1 MELKKIVLLPI
12 PTGWRDSN
20 SPMGDGLYSAQWV
33 FTKFIAHLCCYFNH
47 TETYYLRNVFWTF
60 FVVWSEENRFDT
72 HFNELDGY
80 QQSHRWCSN
89 SHRWVVTKKVDQKWL
104 IERQET
110 LSLLNS
116 MRTQKRASH
125 EWWSWKNPLSLDR
138 PLPMGLLESLQPVGM
153 GSKTNFSNSMT
164 K

>member
-47 TETYYLRNVFWTF
+47 TETHYLRNVFWTF

-72 HFNELDGY
+72 HFNGLDGY
-80 QQSHRWCSN
+80 QQSHGWCPI
-89 SHRWVVTKKVDQKWL
+89 SHQWVVTIKVDQKWL

-110 LSLLNS
+110 LSLLNY
-116 MRTQKRASH
+116 MRTQKRATH
-125 EWWSWKNPLSLDR
+125 EWWVEKTHWAEYR
-138 PLPMGLLESLQPVGM
+138 PSPMGLLESLQPVGM
-153 GSKTNFSNSMT
+153 GSKTIFFNSMT